1 MMRRVEALVGHRIAA
16 CEGVNAKT
24 PHLNPLPGVRRGAVA
39 ICMGRGLGAN
49 TGVYTRSFGVQFPGA
64 PYL

>member
-1 MMRRVEALVGHRIAA
+1 MMRRVAAPVGRWIAA
-16 CEGVNAKT
+16 FGGGKAKA
-24 PHLNPLPGVRRGAVA
+24 PHLNPLRGQRCGAVA
-39 ICMGRGLGAN
+39 IYMGRGLGAN